1 MLHLETLGAYLN
13 DHRAG
18 ATAAVHLLQRLADSD
33 SDHVDSAPLDRLR
46 QDIAADLATLEEVME
61 RLDIPH
67 DTLREAGAWMSEK
80 LSRVRLSPVVT
91 GSESLSHLLEI
102 ETIKLGVHGKKS
114 MWRALHH
121 VAADHSRL
129 SDLDFEALAR
139 RAEAQIDDLELRRR
153 DLAMAA
159 FRQG

>member
-1 MLHLETLGAYLN
+1 MLDLETLGAYLN

-18 ATAAVHLLQRLADSD
+18 ATAAVHLLERLADSN
-33 SDHVDSAPLDRLR
+33 SDEVDSAPLERLR
-46 QDIAADLATLEEVME
+46 QDIAEDLATLEDVME

-67 DTLREAGAWMSEK
+67 DSIREAGGWMGEK
-80 LSRVRLSPVVT
+80 ISRMRLSPVIT
-91 GSESLSHLLEI
+91 GSEPLSHLLEI

-139 RAEAQIDDLELRRR
+139 RAEKQIDDLEVRRR
-153 DLAMAA
+153 DVAMAA
-159 FRQG
+159 FRTG